1 MNSALYLAVRS
12 LWWHRRRSLA
22 VVLSLAIIIWLPAT
36 LRIALNQFRR
46 DISARADSTPLVIGA
61 PGSRIDLV
69 MHSLYFRSQ
78 PAAAV
83 TMADYQL
90 AAESTSATAIP
101 LHVRFKTRSQPNAEG
116 APIVGTTPEY
126 FHFRQLRTQFGEL
139 PALLG
144 ECVLGAD
151 YAARTGL
158 KTGDTVLSAPRNA
171 LDLAGEYPLL
181 LLITGVLAK
190 NHSPDDD
197 AVFTDLHTAW
207 VIEGIGHGHQT
218 VDRQTDSNLLLPN
231 DRENAASVTAS
242 MGILPYLEITDENR
256 DSFHFHGDIADFPL
270 TAILA
275 TPDQERDRIKLLG
288 RFSGSRQLQCISP
301 PQVITELL
309 SIVFRIEQ
317 LALLFTMTAAGAAA
331 LLLALVLNLSLKL
344 RAAEMQTM
352 FRLGCSRLTILRL
365 QFAEVL
371 LMLLSSSAVAIAGG
385 LLSRGTAAALLQQ
398 LLQ

>member
-22 VVLSLAIIIWLPAT
+22 VVFSLAVIIWLPAT
-36 LRIALNQFRR
+36 LRIALNQFRSE
-46 DISARADSTPLVIGA
+46 ISARAVATPLVIGA

-78 PAAAV
+78 PAASV

-90 AAESTSATAIP
+90 VAEATEAAAVP
-101 LHVRFKTRSQPNAEG
+101 LHVRFSTRSQPGAEG

-126 FHFRQLRTQFGEL
+126 FHFRQLRPQSGEL

-151 YAARTGL
+151 YAARSGL
-158 KTGDTVLSAPRNA
+158 KAGDTVLSAPRNA
-171 LDLAGEYPLL
+171 LNLAGEYPLL

-197 AVFTDLHTAW
+197 AVFTDLRTAW

-218 VDRQTDSNLLLPN
+218 VDRQTDTTLLLPN

-242 MGILPYLEITDENR
+242 MGILPYLEITDDNR
-256 DSFHFHGDIADFPL
+256 DSFHFHGETAEFPL

-275 TPDQERDRIKLLG
+275 VPAQERDRVKLLG

-317 LALLFTMTAAGAAA
+317 LALLFTLTAATAA
-331 LLLALVLNLSLKL
+331 LLLLGLVLNLSLKL

-365 QFAEVL
+365 QSAEVL
-371 LMLLSSSAVAIAGG
+371 LLLLSATAAAVAGG
-385 LLSRGTAAALLQQ
+385 LLVRNTAATLLQQ
-398 LLQ
+398 LLL